1 MRGVSIG
8 SGPNPHTHN
17 TFLNFRKKNF
27 KSFGKYD
34 FFIISLAGGWVCSN
48 AFICSFI
55 CSFIQLYVEFFH
67 NIALEIKKVYNIYV
81 YCISLYVLK
90 LNYESNKCNYSTK
103 T

>member
-8 SGPNPHTHN
+8 SGLNQHIHN

-27 KSFGKYD
+27 KKFGGNEKC
-34 FFIISLAGGWVCSN
+34 FISLAGGWVCSN
-48 AFICSFI
+48 AFICSFV
-55 CSFIQLYVEFFH
+55 QLYVEFFH